1 MNDIGLE
8 GLDTGLKRFL
18 SAPPSGQF
26 NDLHLGRKMIDH
38 TLALTGTMIGT
49 HNQAHRVAKTLGIAG
64 FGSGALGTCEALAKK
79 NMKNTHAF
87 VARLSD
93 WCSALS
99 DRQAKTPDR
108 VNLVGLR

>member
-1 MNDIGLE
+1 MNDIGLK

-26 NDLHLGRKMIDH
+26 NDLHLGGKMIDYA
-38 TLALTGTMIGT
+38 LALTGTMIGA

-79 NMKNTHAF
+79 NVQNTHGVSCHF
-87 VARLSD
+87 
-93 WCSALS
+93 
-99 DRQAKTPDR
+99 
-108 VNLVGLR
+108 